1 LDRGAEIMVRVY
13 PTGGFDAPAP
23 WKDAIPCTAM
33 IYKEGSQIVA
43 RYGEYG
49 GVISQGT
56 DAATVI
62 QDAIDYG
69 TGSVFIR
76 SGTYTISSKISV
88 KGNLSIFGENMNSTV
103 LELDNGVN
111 DSLIGAAPTSNEFF
125 FTMAH
130 ISLRGNKPNN
140 TAGSGMEISGHL
152 KDVQLDHVFID
163 AFAEHGVYIYDNAA
177 WCPTFTNVVV
187 EHCGKDGIVLSG
199 QGRARLVSCFLAY
212 NAWHG
217 LEVQSLFV
225 NATECSFYQNSQNGV
240 YINGNLSQING
251 CEASENAWMGVQVAS
266 DYCIISNLVA
276 YGASAQDYPVELT
289 SSSSK
294 CFVGEVIASD
304 HATSDEVHDLGTSNV
319 ILGLSKEAAGSG
331 GTPTAGNYWIGTI
344 VHNTDDNTFWIKDT
358 GGTMRKLA

>member
-1 LDRGAEIMVRVY
+1 VARMGTPV
-13 PTGGFDAPAP
+13 P
-23 WKDAIPCTAM
+23 WQEAIPCSVL
-33 IYKEGSQIVA
+33 IYKEGSKTIA
-43 RYGEYG
+43 RYGNKG
-49 GVISQGT
+49 GVLAQGS
-56 DAATVI
+56 DSAEVI
-62 QDAIDYG
+62 QQAIDYG
-69 TGSVFIR
+69 TGSVFI
-76 SGTYTISSKISV
+76 SDGTYTITSKITV
-88 KGNLSIFGENMNSTV
+88 KGNLSIFGENMNATV
-103 LELDNGVN
+103 LQLADGVD
-111 DSLIGAAPTSNEFF
+111 DSLIYAAPTSNEFF
-125 FTMAH
+125 FTMTH
-130 ISLRGNKPNN
+130 ISLRGNKTNN
-140 TAGSGMEISGHL
+140 TAGSGIEISGYL

-177 WCPTFTNVVV
+177 WCPTFANVVV
-187 EHCGKDGIVLSG
+187 EHCNKDGIILSG
-199 QGRARLVSCFLAY
+199 QGRARLFSCFLAY

-225 NATECSFYQNSQNGV
+225 NATECSFYQNSQNGA

-251 CEASENAWMGVQVAS
+251 CEASENISMGVQVAS

-276 YGASAQDYPVELT
+276 YGASTQDYPVELT

-294 CFVGEVIASD
+294 CFVGEVTASD

-319 ILGLSKEAAGSG
+319 ILGLAKEAAGGG